1 MIQRWWFREVIEGLV
16 SWLIGEDKYTEV
28 ETMLEGHSDDG
39 FEESGKVFKMNILEE
54 ESHNE
59 SVNETHLAAVLETV
73 AESFKHSFYFFF

>member
-1 MIQRWWFREVIEGLV
+1 
-16 SWLIGEDKYTEV
+16 
-28 ETMLEGHSDDG
+28 MLEGHSDDG

-73 AESFKHSFYFFF
+73 AESFKHGFYFFF